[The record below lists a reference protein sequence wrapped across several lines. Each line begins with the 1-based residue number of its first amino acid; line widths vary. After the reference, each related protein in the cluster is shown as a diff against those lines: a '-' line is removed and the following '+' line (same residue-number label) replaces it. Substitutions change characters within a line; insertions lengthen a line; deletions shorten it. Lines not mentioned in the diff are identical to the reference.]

1 MYHLRITMTKCIT
14 PYVSESVF
22 QRVVENFLDQQ
33 ARLWVC
39 GLEAP
44 PVDKQAHVHCHL
56 EDTRLKLPSLRIAL
70 KRMFGP
76 GNGVFSISK
85 VKTSQ
90 VQNIAY
96 VIKRHNYTNSPN
108 VSKDLLAEAEELCRN
123 FKVEQ
128 EKHKKAKP
136 TSTIKAL
143 RAICEEKQPSNVSM
157 VIDIVYGYYVEHQV
171 MIREFQ
177 MISQI
182 QTLSA
187 QFVPVF
193 GPAFKRLLNDRMNTI
208 IDNGAFNRDRPPM
221 YPLSIHVGPDIVP
234 HTIGKDVLYW
244 GPLDSPN
251 QNE

>member
-1 MYHLRITMTKCIT
+1 MYHLRITLAKCIT
-14 PYVSESVF
+14 QYASEQVF
-22 QRVVENFLDQQ
+22 LQDVQSFLQDECK
-33 ARLWVC
+33 LWVV

-44 PVDKQAHVHCHL
+44 PTDKQAHVHCHL
-56 EDTRLKLPSLRIAL
+56 EDLRLKLSSLRANL
-70 KRMFGP
+70 RRKFGP

-85 VKTSQ
+85 IKKSQ

-96 VIKRHNYTNSPN
+96 VIKRQRYTHSPN
-108 VSKDLLAEAEELCRN
+108 VSLELLAEAEELCRN

-128 EKHKKAKP
+128 ENHKKAKP

-157 VIDIVYGYYVEHQV
+157 VVEIVYGYYVEHQV

-193 GPAFKRLLNDRMNTI
+193 GPAFKRLLNERMNSI
-208 IDNGAFNRDRPPM
+208 IDNGAFTRDRPPM
-221 YPLSIHVGPDIVP
+221 YPASIHVGPDMVP
-234 HTIGKDVLYW
+234 HTIGDGVRKEVIYW
-244 GPLDSPN
+244 GPIDS
-251 QNE
+251 